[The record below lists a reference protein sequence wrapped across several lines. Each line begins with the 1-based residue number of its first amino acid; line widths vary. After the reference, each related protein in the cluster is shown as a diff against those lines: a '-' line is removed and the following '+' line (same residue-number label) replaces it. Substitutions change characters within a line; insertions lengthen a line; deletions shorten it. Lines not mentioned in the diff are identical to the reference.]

1 MKIIKYFFLCSCLFG
16 ILTGCASEP
25 MIKLSKENQAKLEQK
40 HQKETQK
47 EKYKT
52 TEASKEKKS
61 ASPVETLD
69 TSTWKKAA
77 SNEVFDLNDF
87 FPISENEIRK
97 FSNGKTR
104 KYVYLTHKNSTTSY
118 AQTVTIQGKQ
128 VNVQTWQWDGEA
140 IKTHQLPLNSL
151 PFVSAEK
158 LTGTQEDSEIW
169 LQAPVQMKKKWTNGN
184 QEAQITGMY
193 TQATINNQTY
203 QNVIEVDLGKHKQYI
218 AQNIGLIAETDQKS
232 TWLIENRD
240 QEVKLITPVEIWQPD
255 DQKKTVLKSIQ
266 TDMAWQTNGSL
277 ATSLT
282 KLFQD
287 QQWIGPE
294 IQVNAVTIEDD
305 YVQVDFS
312 SGVVATLNA
321 HPSGE
326 QAVLAAIIA
335 NTSQWTQR
343 DKVKITVNNYIM
355 TPATLQFPPQG
366 IYDNNLQWQ
375 KSYMEQPLTTLSNE

>member
-1 MKIIKYFFLCSCLFG
+1 
-16 ILTGCASEP
+16 
-25 MIKLSKENQAKLEQK
+25 
-40 HQKETQK
+40 
-47 EKYKT
+47 
-52 TEASKEKKS
+52 
-61 ASPVETLD
+61 
-69 TSTWKKAA
+69 
-77 SNEVFDLNDF
+77 
-87 FPISENEIRK
+87 
-97 FSNGKTR
+97 
-104 KYVYLTHKNSTTSY
+104 
-118 AQTVTIQGKQ
+118 
-128 VNVQTWQWDGEA
+128 
-140 IKTHQLPLNSL
+140 
-151 PFVSAEK
+151 
-158 LTGTQEDSEIW
+158 
-169 LQAPVQMKKKWTNGN
+169 
-184 QEAQITGMY
+184 
-193 TQATINNQTY
+193 
-203 QNVIEVDLGKHKQYI
+203 
-218 AQNIGLIAETDQKS
+218 
-232 TWLIENRD
+232 
-240 QEVKLITPVEIWQPD
+240 
-255 DQKKTVLKSIQ
+255 
-266 TDMAWQTNGSL
+266 MAWQTNGSL

-335 NTSQWTQR
+335 NISQWTQR